1 MGVDTCFIDTC
12 DAEAL
17 LTYNGTP
24 LCGEC
29 WELFGYDR
37 ADEADEKDKVKSDIS
52 RGD

>member
-1 MGVDTCFIDTC
+1 MNFNLMIDKCFIDTC

-37 ADEADEKDKVKSDIS
+37 ADEADEKEKVSD
-52 RGD
+52 GD